1 MRFITPLRFVLNDS
15 QLSIVLGE
23 FGGEESSA
31 FFTPELPYSST

>member
-1 MRFITPLRFVLNDS
+1 MRFITPLRSVLNDK

-31 FFTPELPYSST
+31 LFTPELPSTVT